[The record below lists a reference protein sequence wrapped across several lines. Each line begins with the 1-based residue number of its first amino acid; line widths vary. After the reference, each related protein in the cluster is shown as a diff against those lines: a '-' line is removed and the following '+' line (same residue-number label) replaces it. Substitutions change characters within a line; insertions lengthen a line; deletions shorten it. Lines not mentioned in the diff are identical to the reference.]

1 LGTPGISLFPGKEF
15 LTVDR
20 IMQEKGWQF
29 KSRNADAIYQYVQT
43 CSKRPAQM
51 ERSKQVQK
59 EVFKIIDM
67 LIEA

>member
-1 LGTPGISLFPGKEF
+1 